1 LVLSLP
7 GALALAGD
15 DDQDLSTWEAQK
27 QQDTPV
33 RIARRV
39 VQPQADSDRH
49 FRVLAET
56 LPHAVWLCRN
66 DGSLDYMNAQGLD
79 YFGLPFGTLAR
90 QLEGGALVHRADRE
104 RVLGAWR
111 DAIHGGKPF
120 DVEGRLRRFD
130 SAMRWHVIRAQPVLD
145 AGGAILMWLGTAT
158 DVHEVKEANDR
169 AAFLVALTTEL
180 ARVANPQELVCTAM
194 ARLRA
199 RLDASRVTLAEID
212 EEHAEAVVLRQA
224 EGNDLQI
231 EMARLP
237 HIHLESL
244 AADSRLGLTT
254 VVRDA
259 RRDVRTS
266 AVYAST
272 YELQSVNAFISAPL
286 LHGGSLVALLS
297 AVQERPR
304 DWTESEVELVNRVAD
319 IVWPALEKA
328 RADRRIAMSDERLR
342 LAQAVAQIGAWEW
355 DPDSHAMSFSP
366 ECHELFGLATD
377 EPSLHQEWLAN
388 IDAKDVDTVRSM
400 LEDCA
405 RSGTAEIEYRYRHP
419 VHGPRWIYSKAGLV
433 KHDSAG
439 YVVGISLDVTE
450 RRQAEETL
458 KEVNQRKDEFLAM
471 LAHELRNP
479 LAPIRNAAQILNVH
493 ASGKPQL
500 EWVRAV
506 IERQTRHLV
515 RLVDDLLDVS
525 RMVRG
530 QIVLQKS
537 PVELGEIVRHAVET
551 SRPLIRMRKHRLDV
565 RLPDEAL
572 RLNADLT
579 RMAQVLANLL
589 NNAAKYTDEG
599 GQIVL
604 EAGCD
609 GDEVT
614 ICVRD
619 NGPGISPALLPQ
631 VFDMFTQADR
641 TLDRAQGG
649 LGIGLTLVKRLVE
662 MHGGSVEARSEGLG
676 QGAEFVVRLPLL
688 AAEEEELQEATV
700 RTVDGHAHT
709 RGLRILVVDDNVDAA
724 DSIAILLSMEGHQ
737 TQTVNNAHDAL
748 IAATE
753 FRPDVVLLDIGLPE
767 MDGYEVARR
776 LRSENAIEN
785 LRLVAVT
792 GYGQPADRARAQA
805 AGFDKHLVKPVEP
818 AALNEFLRTV
828 QSPP

>member
-1 LVLSLP
+1 V
-7 GALALAGD
+7 D
-15 DDQDLSTWEAQK
+15 
-27 QQDTPV
+27 
-33 RIARRV
+33 
-39 VQPQADSDRH
+39 
-49 FRVLAET
+49 
-56 LPHAVWLCRN
+56 
-66 DGSLDYMNAQGLD
+66 
-79 YFGLPFGTLAR
+79 
-90 QLEGGALVHRADRE
+90 
-104 RVLGAWR
+104 
-111 DAIHGGKPF
+111 
-120 DVEGRLRRFD
+120 
-130 SAMRWHVIRAQPVLD
+130 
-145 AGGAILMWLGTAT
+145 
-158 DVHEVKEANDR
+158 
-169 AAFLVALTTEL
+169 
-180 ARVANPQELVCTAM
+180 
-194 ARLRA
+194 
-199 RLDASRVTLAEID
+199 
-212 EEHAEAVVLRQA
+212 
-224 EGNDLQI
+224 
-231 EMARLP
+231 
-237 HIHLESL
+237 LESL

-259 RRDVRTS
+259 RRDVRTAS
-266 AVYAST
+266 VYGT
-272 YELQSVNAFISAPL
+272 RYEPQNVNAFISAPL

-355 DPDSHAMSFSP
+355 DPDTTAMSFSP
-366 ECHELFGLATD
+366 ESHALFGFGPRERD
-377 EPSLHQEWLAN
+377 LHQQWLAN
-388 IDAKDVDTVRSM
+388 IDPKDVGMVRAM
-400 LEDCA
+400 LEECA
-405 RSGTAEIEYRYRHP
+405 NSGTGEIEYRYRHP
-419 VHGPRWIYSKAGLV
+419 EAGPRWIYSKAGLV
-433 KHDSAG
+433 RHDSDR
-439 YVVGISLDVTE
+439 YVMGISLDVTE
-450 RRQAEETL
+450 RREAEEQL
-458 KEVNQRKDEFLAM
+458 KEVNRRKDEFLAM

-493 ASGKPQL
+493 AAGTPQL

-537 PVELGEIVRHAVET
+537 TVELGEIVRHAVET

-565 RLPDEAL
+565 KLPEQPI

-589 NNAAKYTDEG
+589 NNAAKYTDAG
-599 GQIVL
+599 GQISLV
-604 EAGCD
+604 AHGD
-609 GDEVT
+609 GREVT
-614 ICVRD
+614 ISVRD
-619 NGPGISPALLPQ
+619 NGPGISASLLPQ

-649 LGIGLTLVKRLVE
+649 LGIGLTLVKKLVE

-676 QGAEFVVRLPLL
+676 EGAEFIVRLPMLT
-688 AAEEEELQEATV
+688 AEEEAETRRAVGESDVAA
-700 RTVDGHAHT
+700 RAH
-709 RGLRILVVDDNVDAA
+709 GLKILVVDDNVDAA

-776 LRSENAIEN
+776 LRAENAIEN

-828 QSPP
+828 QSPHQARS

>member
-1 LVLSLP
+1 
-7 GALALAGD
+7 
-15 DDQDLSTWEAQK
+15 
-27 QQDTPV
+27 
-33 RIARRV
+33 
-39 VQPQADSDRH
+39 
-49 FRVLAET
+49 
-56 LPHAVWLCRN
+56 
-66 DGSLDYMNAQGLD
+66 
-79 YFGLPFGTLAR
+79 
-90 QLEGGALVHRADRE
+90 
-104 RVLGAWR
+104 
-111 DAIHGGKPF
+111 
-120 DVEGRLRRFD
+120 
-130 SAMRWHVIRAQPVLD
+130 
-145 AGGAILMWLGTAT
+145 
-158 DVHEVKEANDR
+158 
-169 AAFLVALTTEL
+169 
-180 ARVANPQELVCTAM
+180 
-194 ARLRA
+194 
-199 RLDASRVTLAEID
+199 
-212 EEHAEAVVLRQA
+212 
-224 EGNDLQI
+224 
-231 EMARLP
+231 
-237 HIHLESL
+237 
-244 AADSRLGLTT
+244 
-254 VVRDA
+254 
-259 RRDVRTS
+259 
-266 AVYAST
+266 
-272 YELQSVNAFISAPL
+272 
-286 LHGGSLVALLS
+286 
-297 AVQERPR
+297 
-304 DWTESEVELVNRVAD
+304 
-319 IVWPALEKA
+319 
-328 RADRRIAMSDERLR
+328 
-342 LAQAVAQIGAWEW
+342 
-355 DPDSHAMSFSP
+355 
-366 ECHELFGLATD
+366 
-377 EPSLHQEWLAN
+377 
-388 IDAKDVDTVRSM
+388 
-400 LEDCA
+400 
-405 RSGTAEIEYRYRHP
+405 
-419 VHGPRWIYSKAGLV
+419 
-433 KHDSAG
+433 
-439 YVVGISLDVTE
+439 
-450 RRQAEETL
+450 
-458 KEVNQRKDEFLAM
+458 
-471 LAHELRNP
+471 
-479 LAPIRNAAQILNVH
+479 
-493 ASGKPQL
+493 
-500 EWVRAV
+500 
-506 IERQTRHLV
+506 
-515 RLVDDLLDVS
+515 
-525 RMVRG
+525 
-530 QIVLQKS
+530 
-537 PVELGEIVRHAVET
+537 VELGEIVRHAVET
-551 SRPLIRMRKHRLDV
+551 SRPLVRMRKHRLDV

-700 RTVDGHAHT
+700 RTVDGDAHT

>member
-1 LVLSLP
+1 VP
-7 GALALAGD
+7 GSG
-15 DDQDLSTWEAQK
+15 
-27 QQDTPV
+27 
-33 RIARRV
+33 I
-39 VQPQADSDRH
+39 
-49 FRVLAET
+49 
-56 LPHAVWLCRN
+56 
-66 DGSLDYMNAQGLD
+66 GL
-79 YFGLPFGTLAR
+79 GP
-90 QLEGGALVHRADRE
+90 RE
-104 RVLGAWR
+104 
-111 DAIHGGKPF
+111 
-120 DVEGRLRRFD
+120 
-130 SAMRWHVIRAQPVLD
+130 
-145 AGGAILMWLGTAT
+145 
-158 DVHEVKEANDR
+158 
-169 AAFLVALTTEL
+169 
-180 ARVANPQELVCTAM
+180 
-194 ARLRA
+194 
-199 RLDASRVTLAEID
+199 
-212 EEHAEAVVLRQA
+212 
-224 EGNDLQI
+224 
-231 EMARLP
+231 
-237 HIHLESL
+237 
-244 AADSRLGLTT
+244 
-254 VVRDA
+254 
-259 RRDVRTS
+259 
-266 AVYAST
+266 
-272 YELQSVNAFISAPL
+272 
-286 LHGGSLVALLS
+286 
-297 AVQERPR
+297 
-304 DWTESEVELVNRVAD
+304 
-319 IVWPALEKA
+319 
-328 RADRRIAMSDERLR
+328 
-342 LAQAVAQIGAWEW
+342 
-355 DPDSHAMSFSP
+355 PD
-366 ECHELFGLATD
+366 
-377 EPSLHQEWLAN
+377 LHQQWLAN
-388 IDAKDVDTVRSM
+388 IDPKDVGIVRAM
-400 LEDCA
+400 LEECA
-405 RSGTAEIEYRYRHP
+405 NSGTGEIEYRYRHP
-419 VHGPRWIYSKAGLV
+419 EHGPRWIYSKAGLV
-433 KHDSAG
+433 THDSDR
-439 YVVGISLDVTE
+439 YVMGISLDVTE

-565 RLPDEAL
+565 KLPEQPV

-599 GQIVL
+599 GEIAL
-604 EAGCD
+604 EAK
-609 GDEVT
+609 GDDREVT

-619 NGPGISPALLPQ
+619 NGPGISAALLPQ

-662 MHGGSVEARSEGLG
+662 MHSGSVDARSEGLG
-676 QGAEFVVRLPLL
+676 EGAEFIVRLPIMT
-688 AAEEEELQEATV
+688 AEEAGDARRSAGESVPGA
-700 RTVDGHAHT
+700 RAP
-709 RGLRILVVDDNVDAA
+709 GLKILVVDDNVDAA

-737 TQTVNNAHDAL
+737 TQTVNNARDAL

-828 QSPP
+828 QSPHRPPS

>member
-1 LVLSLP
+1 MM
-7 GALALAGD
+7 
-15 DDQDLSTWEAQK
+15 DQEIPTWEAKK
-27 QQDTPV
+27 QQGALSRAPV
-33 RIARRV
+33 QV
-39 VQPQADSDRH
+39 MQSGADSDAN
-49 FRVLAET
+49 FRVLAEA
-56 LPHAVWLCRN
+56 LPHAVWLCGH
-66 DGSLDYMNAQGLD
+66 DGTLEYMNAHGLD
-79 YFGLPFGTLAR
+79 FFGLPFGTLSA
-90 QLEGGALVHRADRE
+90 QLENGALVDAVDRE

-111 DAIHGGKPF
+111 ESIGSGRPF
-120 DVEGRLRRFD
+120 DVEARLRRFD
-130 SAMRWHVIRAQPVLD
+130 SAMRWHRLQAQPVRD
-145 AGGAILMWLGTAT
+145 AQGGVLKWLGTAT
-158 DVHEVKEANDR
+158 DVNEVKEASDR
-169 AAFLVALTTEL
+169 AAFLLGLTGEL
-180 ARVANPQELVCTAM
+180 TRVRNPQELVCTAM
-194 ARLRA
+194 ARLRQ
-199 RLDASRVTLAEID
+199 RLGASRVTLAEID
-212 EEHAEAVVLRQA
+212 EERGEAVVLRQA
-224 EGNDLQI
+224 EGDDLHI
-231 EMARLP
+231 ETARLP
-237 HIHLESL
+237 NVHLESL
-244 AADSRLGLTT
+244 SADSRLGLTT
-254 VVRDA
+254 VVRDT
-259 RRDVRTS
+259 RKDVRTAPS
-266 AVYAST
+266 YDSM
-272 YELQSVNAFISAPL
+272 YELQDVNAFIAAPL
-286 LHGGSLVALLS
+286 LHGGQLVALLS

-319 IVWPALEKA
+319 IVWPALENA
-328 RADRRIAMSDERLR
+328 RADRRIAMSEERLR

-355 DPDSHAMSFSP
+355 HPDSMGMSFSP
-366 ECHELFGLATD
+366 ESHGLFGLAQD
-377 EPSLHQEWLAN
+377 EPRLHEEWLAN
-388 IDAKDVDTVRSM
+388 IDPKDVEAVRSM
-400 LEDCA
+400 LADCA
-405 RSGTAEIEYRYRHP
+405 SSGTAEIEYRYRHP
-419 VHGPRWIYSKAGLV
+419 EHGPRWIYSKAGLV
-433 KHDSAG
+433 RHDSDR

-537 PVELGEIVRHAVET
+537 PIELGEVVRHAVET
-551 SRPLIRMRKHRLDV
+551 SRPLIRMRKHRLTV
-565 RLPDEAL
+565 KLPEEPV

-599 GQIVL
+599 GDIAL
-604 EAGCD
+604 EALAD
-609 GDEVT
+609 GEAVD

-619 NGPGISPALLPQ
+619 NGPGISTNLLPH

-662 MHGGSVEARSEGLG
+662 MHGGSVQARSGGLG
-676 QGAEFVVRLPLL
+676 QGAEFIVHLPTL
-688 AAEEEELQEATV
+688 AQETAADEQPLASV
-700 RTVDGHAHT
+700 ARDGSRV
-709 RGLRILVVDDNVDAA
+709 RGLKILVVDDNVDAA

-776 LRSENAIEN
+776 LRSQNAIEDM
-785 LRLVAVT
+785 RLVAVT

-828 QSPP
+828 QPLPPTLV

>member
-1 LVLSLP
+1 V
-7 GALALAGD
+7 
-15 DDQDLSTWEAQK
+15 Q
-27 QQDTPV
+27 
-33 RIARRV
+33 AR
-39 VQPQADSDRH
+39 ADSDTH
-49 FRVLAET
+49 FRVLAEA
-56 LPHAVWLCRN
+56 LPHAVWLCRP
-66 DGSLDYMNAQGLD
+66 DGALDYMNAMGLD
-79 YFGLPFGTLAR
+79 FFGLPFGTLAR
-90 QLEGGALVHRADRE
+90 QIETGALVHPSDRE
-104 RVLGAWR
+104 RVLGAWK
-111 DAIHGGKPF
+111 DALGRGKPF
-120 DVEGRLRRFD
+120 DIEARLRRFD
-130 SAMRWHVIRAQPVLD
+130 SAMRWHLIRAMPVLD
-145 AGGAILMWLGTAT
+145 EQGTVTCWLGTAT
-158 DVHEVKEANDR
+158 DVNEMKESNDR
-169 AAFLVALTTEL
+169 AAFLLSLTTEL
-180 ARVANPQELVCTAM
+180 TQVANPQELVCTAM
-194 ARLRA
+194 ARLRT
-199 RLDASRVTLAEID
+199 RLEASRVTLAEID
-212 EEHAEAVVLRQA
+212 EEHAEAVVVRQA
-224 EGNDLQI
+224 EGDELHI

-237 HIHLESL
+237 QVDLESL

-259 RRDVRTS
+259 RRDVRTAS
-266 AVYAST
+266 VYGAR
-272 YELQSVNAFISAPL
+272 YEAQNVNAFISAPL

-355 DPDSHAMSFSP
+355 DPDTTAMSFSP
-366 ECHELFGLATD
+366 ESHALFGLGPRERD
-377 EPSLHQEWLAN
+377 LHQQWLAN
-388 IDAKDVDTVRSM
+388 IDPKDVGMVRAM
-400 LEDCA
+400 LEECA
-405 RSGTAEIEYRYRHP
+405 NSGTGEIEYRYRHP
-419 VHGPRWIYSKAGLV
+419 QAGPRWIYSKAGLV
-433 KHDSAG
+433 RHDSDR
-439 YVVGISLDVTE
+439 YVMGISLDVTE
-450 RRQAEETL
+450 RREAEEQL
-458 KEVNQRKDEFLAM
+458 KEVNRRKDEFLAM

-493 ASGKPQL
+493 AAGTPQL

-537 PVELGEIVRHAVET
+537 TVELGEIVRHAVET

-565 RLPDEAL
+565 KLPEQPI

-589 NNAAKYTDEG
+589 NNAAKYTDAG
-599 GQIVL
+599 GQISLV
-604 EAGCD
+604 AHGD
-609 GDEVT
+609 GREVT
-614 ICVRD
+614 ISVRD
-619 NGPGISPALLPQ
+619 NGPGISASLLPQ

-649 LGIGLTLVKRLVE
+649 LGIGLTLVKKLVE
-662 MHGGSVEARSEGLG
+662 MHGGSVEARSDGLG
-676 QGAEFVVRLPLL
+676 EGAEFIVRLPMLT
-688 AAEEEELQEATV
+688 AEEEAETRRAVGESDVAA
-700 RTVDGHAHT
+700 RAH
-709 RGLRILVVDDNVDAA
+709 GLKILVVDDNVDAA

-776 LRSENAIEN
+776 LRAENAIEN

-828 QSPP
+828 QSPHQARS

>member
-1 LVLSLP
+1 MDPRVPTMQARSD
-7 GALALAGD
+7 GGADFRALA
-15 DDQDLSTWEAQK
+15 EA
-27 QQDTPV
+27 
-33 RIARRV
+33 
-39 VQPQADSDRH
+39 
-49 FRVLAET
+49 
-56 LPHAVWLCRN
+56 LPHAVWRCRE
-66 DGSLDYMNAQGLD
+66 DGSLEYMNAQGLD
-79 YFGLPFGTLAR
+79 FFGLPFGTLSR
-90 QLEGGALVHRADRE
+90 QLQTGALVHSADRE
-104 RVLGAWR
+104 RVLGAWK
-111 DAIHGGKPF
+111 DAIARGRPF
-120 DVEGRLRRFD
+120 DLEARLRRFD
-130 SAMRWHVIRAQPVLD
+130 AVMRWHLVRAQPVHD
-145 AGGAILMWLGTAT
+145 VSGRVTKWLGTAT
-158 DVHEVKEANDR
+158 DIHEVKEANER
-169 AAFLVALTTEL
+169 AAFLLALTSEL
-180 ARVANPQELVCTAM
+180 TRIRNPQELVCTAM
-194 ARLRA
+194 ARLRE

-212 EEHAEAVVLRQA
+212 EEHSEAIVLRQS
-224 EGNDLQI
+224 EGSDLHV
-231 EMARLP
+231 ETA
-237 HIHLESL
+237 HLQNVQLEGL

-259 RRDVRTS
+259 RADIRTVS
-266 AVYAST
+266 I
-272 YELQSVNAFISAPL
+272 YEQLFEPQHVNAYISAPL
-286 LHGGSLVALLS
+286 LVGGSLVALLS

-328 RADRRIAMSDERLR
+328 RADRRIAMSEERLR

-355 DPDSHAMSFSP
+355 DPQLRVMSFSP
-366 ECHELFGLATD
+366 ESHDLFGLALGAPD
-377 EPSLHQEWLAN
+377 LSEQWFAN
-388 IDAKDVDTVRSM
+388 IDTQDVEMVRSM
-400 LEDCA
+400 LEECSS
-405 RSGTAEIEYRYRHP
+405 SGASEIEYRYSHP
-419 VHGPRWIYSKAGLV
+419 EHGSRWIYSKAGLV
-433 KHDSAG
+433 EHDSDC

-458 KEVNQRKDEFLAM
+458 REVNQRKDEFLAM

-493 ASGKPQL
+493 AAGKPQL

-537 PVELGEIVRHAVET
+537 VVELGEVVRHAVET
-551 SRPLIRMRKHRLDV
+551 SRPLIRMRKHRLSV
-565 RLPDEAL
+565 KLPEEPVK
-572 RLNADLT
+572 LNADLT
-579 RMAQVLANLL
+579 RLAQVLANLL
-589 NNAAKYTDEG
+589 NNSAKYTDEG
-599 GQIVL
+599 GEISL
-604 EAGCD
+604 EASAEEGL
-609 GDEVT
+609 VT
-614 ICVRD
+614 IRVHD
-619 NGPGISPALLPQ
+619 NGPGISPALLPR

-662 MHGGSVEARSEGLG
+662 MHGGSVEALSDGPGR
-676 QGAEFVVRLPLL
+676 GAEFVVCLPV
-688 AAEEEELQEATV
+688 QETPEDLHQHTESFV
-700 RTVDGHAHT
+700 SPGGGDG

-748 IAATE
+748 VAATE

-776 LRSENAIEN
+776 LRSQNAIEQM
-785 LRLVAVT
+785 RLVAVT

-828 QSPP
+828 QSPQHPAE